1 MRILL
6 TGLIMLFYVVGLH
19 AQDPFAGL
27 SGRTRTLPNT
37 AIVDGEDVRIR
48 LTVDGSMN
56 YFSLHRSN
64 MFEFIYDSISP
75 LGRLAFADLSDTASI
90 FRLGEIYI
98 RGRMAAQEHYRMFR
112 PAAATTLVLSAIPIA
127 GPVLGASFAIPAAR
141 TPVRI
146 ENMGHPDMP
155 LLDHRLFY
163 HGYSA
168 EARRIK
174 ARRIWL
180 NFGIGFG
187 ISLAAVFLDIGLTD
201 GDARNTRFLGIPT
214 DWIPWWTAQ
223 TAPNGVHA
231 AP

>member
-27 SGRTRTLPNT
+27 PGRARTLPNT
-37 AIVDGEDVRIR
+37 AVVDGEDVRIR
-48 LTVDGSMN
+48 LTVDGHMN

-64 MFEFIYDSISP
+64 MFEFVYDSVSP
-75 LGRLAFADLSDTASI
+75 LGRLVFADLSDTASI

-98 RGRMAAQEHYRMFR
+98 RGRMAARDHYTLFR
-112 PAAATTLVLSAIPIA
+112 PPAAATLVLSTFT
-127 GPVLGASFAIPAAR
+127 GPLAMGFAIPAAR

-146 ENMGHPDMP
+146 ENLGHPDMP

-174 ARRIWL
+174 ARRVWL
-180 NFGIGFG
+180 NFGVGFG
-187 ISLAAVFLDIGLTD
+187 I
-201 GDARNTRFLGIPT
+201 FLGVLFLNE
-214 DWIPWWTAQ
+214 A
-223 TAPNGVHA
+223 GVFEDTFIGTS
-231 AP
+231 PFIFN